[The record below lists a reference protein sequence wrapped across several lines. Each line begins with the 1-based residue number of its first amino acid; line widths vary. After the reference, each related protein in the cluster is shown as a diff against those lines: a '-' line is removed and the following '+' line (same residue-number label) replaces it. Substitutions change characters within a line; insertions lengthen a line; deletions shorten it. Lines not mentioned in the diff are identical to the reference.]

1 MPPKKGCKGGKLA
14 IFKLCDDDDAP
25 ALGTLLTETPEAL
38 ESRNGDGWTPLMAAA
53 FAGAEECAALLLRA
67 GANVRAECK
76 DRDTALH
83 YASAQGHMDV
93 VRLLAAAGARLDVED
108 EDGDTPA
115 KVALNLKTRKLIEQL
130 IVERDAGGG
139 GGAGEGEEEEE
150 EAEEDDEDD
159 EQKCSTLN
167 CSSSAA
173 DLALFRDSLCAAD
186 ASFAAS
192 ERASSASASF
202 CSVTCSSTAFAAHFF
217 IRAVILSRSPMLTPS
232 SLKSSFSM
240 TSTLSSSSMPCSANT
255 ACSFS
260 RCN

>member
-1 MPPKKGCKGGKLA
+1 MPPKKGGKVAGKLA

-25 ALGTLLTETPEAL
+25 ALGALLTETPDAL
-38 ESRNGDGWTPLMAAA
+38 ESRNSDGWTPLMAAA
-53 FAGAEECAALLLRA
+53 FAGAEECVALLLRA

-139 GGAGEGEEEEE
+139 GGEGEGEGEEEEE
-150 EAEEDDEDD
+150 EEAEEAE
-159 EQKCSTLN
+159 EGG
-167 CSSSAA
+167 AA
-173 DLALFRDSLCAAD
+173 AGGGGGGGGGG
-186 ASFAAS
+186 
-192 ERASSASASF
+192 
-202 CSVTCSSTAFAAHFF
+202 
-217 IRAVILSRSPMLTPS
+217 
-232 SLKSSFSM
+232 KK
-240 TSTLSSSSMPCSANT
+240 
-255 ACSFS
+255 
-260 RCN
+260 